1 MRPIYVA
8 LLAALTLPALIV
20 PALIVP
26 GVALGQAAQTN
37 HMQAVHFVPAY
48 IKAAVN
54 DPARAQDA
62 SNDARRKITDIM
74 VFSEVK
80 PGQKVLELIPGSGYF
95 TRVFSGIVGA
105 QGHVYALW
113 PNEYA
118 KEDADNVAASD
129 KLAAD
134 PHYANVSVLKQPAA
148 QLSVTEPV
156 DVVFTSQNYHDY
168 PDAFMGKVDPV
179 AFDKQVFAAL
189 KPGGLFVVIDHV
201 APAGSGM
208 ADTDTLHR
216 IDPAIVKKQVES
228 AGFVFAGES
237 EVLRNPSDSHTIKVF
252 DSSIRG
258 HTDQF
263 IYRFRKP
270 K

>member
-1 MRPIYVA
+1 MRSLSVV
-8 LLAALTLPALIV
+8 LLAALVASGATL
-20 PALIVP
+20 
-26 GVALGQAAQTN
+26 AQTSQQMN
-37 HMQAVHFVPAY
+37 HMHAVNYVPPY
-48 IKAAVN
+48 VRAAVN
-54 DPARAQDA
+54 DPARSQDA
-62 SNDARRKITDIM
+62 SADARRKITDVM

-105 QGHVYALW
+105 HGHVYALW

-118 KEDADNVAASD
+118 KEDADNVAGSD

-134 PHYANVSVLKQPAA
+134 SHCANVSVLKQPAA
-148 QLSVTEPV
+148 QLTVPESV
-156 DVVFTSQNYHDY
+156 DLVFTSQNYHDY
-168 PDAFMGKVDPV
+168 PDTFMGKVDPV

-237 EVLRNPSDSHTIKVF
+237 TVLRNPSDPHTIKVF

-263 IYRFRKP
+263 MYRFRKP
-270 K
+270 N